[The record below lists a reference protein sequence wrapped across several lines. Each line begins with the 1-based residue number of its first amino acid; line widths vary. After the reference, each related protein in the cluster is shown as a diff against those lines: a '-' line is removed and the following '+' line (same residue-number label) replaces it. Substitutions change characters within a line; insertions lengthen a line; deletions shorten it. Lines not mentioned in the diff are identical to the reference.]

1 MGKFIRTALV
11 FMGGMTAGGY
21 CVVNAA
27 LKSQTFTTAL
37 KDAIAKKTV
46 EVIYGE
52 EPKAIQRRVSY
63 YDTYRHDR
71 KTPNYC
77 LECCQDIIFQTRQ
90 DAEDV
95 LTEMEDV
102 VNQYG
107 VVSLAD
113 VYDIAG
119 QVAPSYAANKYGWR
133 SLKNAK
139 VVRCREGYFIEVPK
153 ATEIK

>member
-1 MGKFIRTALV
+1 
-11 FMGGMTAGGY
+11 MTAGGY

-46 EVIYGE
+46 EVVCGE
-52 EPKAIQRRVSY
+52 EPRAIRRRVSY

-71 KTPNYC
+71 KAPNYC
-77 LECCQDIIFQTRQ
+77 LECCQDIVFQTRE
-90 DAEDV
+90 DAETA
-95 LTEMEDV
+95 LSSMEDV
-102 VNQYG
+102 IKQYG
-107 VVSLAD
+107 VISLAD
-113 VYDIAG
+113 VYDIVG
-119 QVAPSYAANKYGWR
+119 RVAPSYATNKYGWK
-133 SLKNAK
+133 SLENAK

>member
-1 MGKFIRTALV
+1 MGKFIKTMLV

-46 EVIYGE
+46 EVVYGE
-52 EPKAIQRRVSY
+52 EPRAIRRRVSY
-63 YDTYRHDR
+63 YDAYRHDR
-71 KTPNYC
+71 KAPNRC
-77 LECCQDIIFQTRQ
+77 LECCQDIVFQTRE
-90 DAEDV
+90 DAETA
-95 LTEMEDV
+95 LSSMEDV
-102 VNQYG
+102 IKQYG
-107 VVSLAD
+107 VISLAD
-113 VYDIAG
+113 VYDIVG
-119 QVAPSYAANKYGWR
+119 GVAPSYATNKYGWK
-133 SLKNAK
+133 SLENVK

>member
-1 MGKFIRTALV
+1 MGKFIKTMLV

-37 KDAIAKKTV
+37 KDTIAKKTA
-46 EVIYGE
+46 EVVYGE
-52 EPKAIQRRVSY
+52 EPRAIRRRVSY

-71 KTPNYC
+71 KVPNYC
-77 LECCQDIIFQTRQ
+77 LECCQDIIFQTRE
-90 DAEDV
+90 DAETA
-95 LTEMEDV
+95 LSSMEDV
-102 VNQYG
+102 IKQYG

-119 QVAPSYAANKYGWR
+119 RITPSYAANKYGWK
-133 SLKNAK
+133 SLENAK